1 LIFCWKNLN
10 HVLALIGAF
19 RYYAL
24 MNAKNFPLRREQL
37 EELAAQ
43 YGTPFYLYDEGAV
56 RKNAGAIQRAFA
68 LLPGYKEH
76 FAVKALPNPFI
87 LKILAEEGL
96 GADCSSLPE
105 LLLADM
111 AGIRGEDIMFSSNE
125 TPSAEFRKARELG
138 AVINLDDLSHI
149 EFLEKA
155 AGIPPLISCRYNPG
169 PLKEGNAIIGKPE
182 EAKYGFTR
190 EQLIDGYRRLK
201 EKGAK
206 RFGLHTMVA
215 SNELSLEYHIETAR
229 MLFDLALEI
238 FARAGVRLEFVN
250 LGGGVGIPYRPEQEG
265 IKWEDLAGGVKK
277 AYDEKI
283 KGGPLDPLGIHTE
296 YGRPITGP
304 YGWLVSRAIHHKGIY
319 REYIGLD
326 SCMADLMR
334 PALYG
339 AYHHIT
345 IAGREKEEPV
355 HYYDVVGSL
364 CENNDKFAIQRKL
377 PKIHTGEKDGDLVI
391 IHDAGA
397 HGRAMGFNYN
407 GKLRCGELLLRPDG
421 SVVMIRRRET
431 AEDYFATLDLKA
443 LKDFT

>member
-1 LIFCWKNLN
+1 MSVK
-10 HVLALIGAF
+10 H
-19 RYYAL
+19 
-24 MNAKNFPLRREQL
+24 FPLDRERL
-37 EELAAQ
+37 EALAEKYQ
-43 YGTPFYLYDEGAV
+43 TPFYVYDEGAI
-56 RKNAGAIQRAFA
+56 RENARAIQRAFA
-68 LLPGYKEH
+68 MLPGYKEH

-111 AGIRGEDIMFSSNE
+111 AGIKGEAIMFSSNE

-149 EFLEKA
+149 EFLERA
-155 AGIPPLISCRYNPG
+155 AGIPDLISCRYNPG

-182 EAKYGFTR
+182 EAKFGFTR
-190 EQLIDGYRRLK
+190 EQLFDGYRLLK
-201 EKGAK
+201 QKGAR

-215 SNELSLEYHIETAR
+215 SNELGLEYHIETAR

-238 FARAGVRLEFVN
+238 FSRTGLRIEFVN
-250 LGGGVGIPYRPEQEG
+250 LGGGVGIPYRPDEEG

-283 KGGPLDPLGIHTE
+283 KGGPLDPLCIHSE

-304 YGWLVSRAIHHKGIY
+304 YGWLVSRAVHRKGIY

-345 IAGREKEEPV
+345 IAGRENEEASKT
-355 HYYDVVGSL
+355 YDVVGSL
-364 CENNDKFAIQRKL
+364 CENNDKFAVRRKL
-377 PKIHTGEKDGDLVI
+377 PEIRTGEKDGDLVI

-407 GKLRCGELLLRPDG
+407 GKLRCGELLLRPDA
-421 SVVMIRRRET
+421 SVVEIRRKET
-431 AEDYFATLDLKA
+431 AGDYFATLDLEG
-443 LKDFT
+443 LKDFIL